1 MNELKYA
8 LNQISLKVDDTILS
22 EKILDLIIESYI

>member
-22 EKILDLIIESYI
+22 EKILDLIIESHI